1 MKLLSGSP
9 FSVDINYALIFLD
22 QKKHQRN
29 TKNMSTRRATHAG
42 SWYLDDGKALS
53 KELEEW
59 LKAASAQV
67 FYGTTLAEGVQ
78 LFLDI

>member
-1 MKLLSGSP
+1 
-9 FSVDINYALIFLD
+9 
-22 QKKHQRN
+22 
-29 TKNMSTRRATHAG
+29 MSIRRATHAG

-78 LFLDI
+78 LFDI